1 MLDNGKRIPL
11 SKGLTLGKVVPG
23 FPSYRVSSEGV
34 VYSSY
39 RKSYWKALSPRLKSN
54 GYHIVSIRDEQGVKK
69 TIGIHQLVA
78 ITYIPNPENKP
89 CVCHL
94 DSIRSNNCVSNL
106 YWGTYKENTKQMVE
120 EGKHYV
126 PSPKLTPLQEKALV
140 NEYKSGKYTYD
151 TLSQK
156 YHISRML
163 LYQVL
168 KKFGEVKNG
177 KHKPNQGRYPCY

>member
-1 MLDNGKRIPL
+1 MEKVINRGKLIP
-11 SKGLTLGKVVPG
+11 GYPC
-23 FPSYRVSSEGV
+23 YRVTTTGI

-39 RKSYWKALSPRLKSN
+39 KKSYWKALKPRSKSN
-54 GYHIVSIRDEQGVKK
+54 GYLIVSLRDEKGIKK
-69 TIGIHQLVA
+69 TYGIHQLVA

-106 YWGTYKENTKQMVE
+106 YWGTYKENTKQMVR
-120 EGKHYV
+120 EGKHYI

-140 NEYKSGKYTYD
+140 KEYKSGKYTYD
-151 TLSQK
+151 TLSRK

-177 KHKPNQGRYPCY
+177 KHKPN

>member
-1 MLDNGKRIPL
+1 MYVIWIVLDLI
-11 SKGLTLGKVVPG
+11 T
-23 FPSYRVSSEGV
+23 VSVIYTG
-34 VYSSY
+34 
-39 RKSYWKALSPRLKSN
+39 
-54 GYHIVSIRDEQGVKK
+54 
-69 TIGIHQLVA
+69 
-78 ITYIPNPENKP
+78 
-89 CVCHL
+89 
-94 DSIRSNNCVSNL
+94 
-106 YWGTYKENTKQMVE
+106 GTYKENTKQMVE

-168 KKFGEVKNG
+168 KKFGEVKRW
-177 KHKPNQGRYPCY
+177 KA